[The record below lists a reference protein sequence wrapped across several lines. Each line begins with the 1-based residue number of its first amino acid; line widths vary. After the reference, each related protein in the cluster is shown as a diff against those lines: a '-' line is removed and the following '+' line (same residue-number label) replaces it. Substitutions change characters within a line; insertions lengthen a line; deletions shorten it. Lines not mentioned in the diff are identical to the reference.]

1 MGLMMYKSQT
11 EMIKR
16 LESMPLDQARLEI
29 ATGKYGD
36 IGSPNHL
43 VASSWLEAKQAS
55 IRDEREEETLSISR
69 RALSISASA
78 RKWAIIAIIITTV
91 TTIATI
97 IIQMSF
103 IGD

>member
-1 MGLMMYKSQT
+1 MYKSQK

-36 IGSPNHL
+36 IDSPNHVL
-43 VASSWLEAKQAS
+43 CSSWLAAKQAS

-69 RALSISASA
+69 QALSISASA

-91 TTIATI
+91 ATI
-97 IIQMSF
+97 ITAIIQVTS